1 MFSLDR
7 ILLPID
13 FLERCLAGARYTV
26 PTLAKQFAPEIT
38 VLHVLVLTSSLAWQN
53 PG

>member
-13 FLERCLAGARYTV
+13 FSERCLEAARHSV
-26 PTLAKQFAPEIT
+26 PPWRNTS
-38 VLHVLVLTSSLAWQN
+38 VLKWLCCMS
-53 PG
+53 